1 MDEVV
6 PTSALS
12 PAQSPTQS
20 PDEMQLAI
28 GFAIRE
34 ELARSGDLDGAVAKA
49 RDLVRDA
56 EAKGI
61 SISEAAQQQRQRP
74 PQPWLALAD
83 YNPNPYPNPRH
94 NPSHNPSLAPAITL
108 HVILF
113 LTLEP

>member
-12 PAQSPTQS
+12 SAKSPAQS

-83 YNPNPYPNPRH
+83 YNPYPYPSPY
-94 NPSHNPSLAPAITL
+94 PSPSLAPAITL
-108 HVILF
+108 HVLKSYS
-113 LTLEP
+113 